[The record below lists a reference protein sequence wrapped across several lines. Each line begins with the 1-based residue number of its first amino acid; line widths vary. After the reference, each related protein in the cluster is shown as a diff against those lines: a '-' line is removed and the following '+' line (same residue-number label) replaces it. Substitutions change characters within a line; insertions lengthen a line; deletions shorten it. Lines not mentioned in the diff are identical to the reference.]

1 MHRCATDCCPS
12 RPGALFARFLSLWAT
27 CLLALTLWIGSL
39 PARAETPAPELSQ
52 FAVSRN
58 EEGLLLDF
66 AVRFDLPH
74 SVEDALLKGVPLH
87 FVADASLFRERWYW
101 RDQRVNRV
109 TRTWRLAYQPLTR
122 TYRVSFGGLNQSFDS
137 LADAVASVRRMGR
150 WKLTEQK
157 RASSTTSSSATS
169 STPPC
174 CRARCRS
181 ASVGSPTGPC
191 SSKRPSA
198 SPRPSA
204 DRMSRTGS
212 PLARSRR
219 AGPRTAPRGGH
230 R

>member
-1 MHRCATDCCPS
+1 M
-12 RPGALFARFLSLWAT
+12 SLWAT

-150 WKLTEQK
+150 WKLTEPGQIEEGEQYYVEFSYK
-157 RASSTTSSSATS
+157 LDTTRL
-169 STPPC
+169 P
-174 CRARCRS
+174 
-181 ASVGSPTGPC
+181 GP
-191 SSKRPSA
+191 
-198 SPRPSA
+198 
-204 DRMSRTGS
+204 MQIGI
-212 PLARSRR
+212 
-219 AGPRTAPRGGH
+219 GGQAEWSLQAEH
-230 R
+230 TIRVP

>member
-150 WKLTEQK
+150 WKLTEPGQIEEGEQYYVEFSYK
-157 RASSTTSSSATS
+157 LDTTLL
-169 STPPC
+169 
-174 CRARCRS
+174 
-181 ASVGSPTGPC
+181 
-191 SSKRPSA
+191 
-198 SPRPSA
+198 PRP
-204 DRMSRTGS
+204 MQIGI
-212 PLARSRR
+212 
-219 AGPRTAPRGGH
+219 GGQPDWTLQLEKTQ
-230 R
+230 RVTTP